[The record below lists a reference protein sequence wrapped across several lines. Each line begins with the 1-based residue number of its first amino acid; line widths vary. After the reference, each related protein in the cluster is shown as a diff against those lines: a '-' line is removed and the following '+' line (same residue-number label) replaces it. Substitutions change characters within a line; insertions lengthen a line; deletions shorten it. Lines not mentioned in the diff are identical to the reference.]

1 MLWTR
6 WGDKLENVLLDAD
19 GVMTVAEFG
28 LAYDFSSG
36 GMAHGP
42 LGPSGYRSPEVIH
55 GKLYS
60 AKTDAYPL

>member
-19 GVMTVAEFG
+19 GVMIVAEFG

-36 GMAHGP
+36 GMALGP

-60 AKTDAYPL
+60 VMADVYPL